1 MKKQDSVSVKEHI
14 TRQQAWD
21 SSRLEQAD
29 GAEYRRN
36 GDYTGMKYD
45 MPLFLIKVYCIK

>member
-1 MKKQDSVSVKEHI
+1 MKKQDGARVKEHI

-21 SSRLEQAD
+21 SSRLEQAN
-29 GAEYRRN
+29 GAEYWRN
-36 GDYTGMKYD
+36 GGHTGMKYN

>member
-1 MKKQDSVSVKEHI
+1 MKKQDSVRVKEHI

-21 SSRLEQAD
+21 SSRREQAD
-29 GAEYRRN
+29 SAKYWMN
-36 GDYTGMKYD
+36 GGYTGMKYD